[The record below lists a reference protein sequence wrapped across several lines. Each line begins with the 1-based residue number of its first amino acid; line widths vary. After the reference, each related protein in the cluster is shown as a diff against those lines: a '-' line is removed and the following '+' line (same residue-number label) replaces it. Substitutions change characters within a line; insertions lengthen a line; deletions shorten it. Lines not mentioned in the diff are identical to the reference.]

1 MPYLFLDC
9 SISKIPL
16 TYVKVYPFLDCP
28 ISLFT
33 NAAGSAVSL
42 LPFPYLSLATFLA
55 KKHMLC
61 YFGINLD
68 LILSTVKM
76 EDACMFKVSWC

>member
-1 MPYLFLDC
+1 
-9 SISKIPL
+9 
-16 TYVKVYPFLDCP
+16 
-28 ISLFT
+28 
-33 NAAGSAVSL
+33 
-42 LPFPYLSLATFLA
+42 LSLATFLA